1 MTERLD
7 TKMKYEGFGSHG
19 QIEPEPSLSIKKQ
32 EKFISFGDDGSVIIS
47 NGLIEQLGN
56 IGDRKVCIFLNIERE
71 NRLRTQ
77 MLNGE
82 KIETKHK
89 HNLRKELTLVFWTND
104 EIKTSQSR
112 LEKKFHERKLKSIKD
127 SNSMSISIKSFL
139 VQYKLENLMEKR
151 IRFQNNGVKIEDNV
165 ISVDLLSKGR
175 NKVENG

>member
-19 QIEPEPSLSIKKQ
+19 QFDYSHSIKTQ
-32 EKFISFGDDGSVIIS
+32 NDFVSFDDNGSVIIS
-47 NGLIEQLGN
+47 NGLIEQLGD
-56 IGDRKVCIFLNIERE
+56 IEDRKVCIFLNIERE

-82 KIETKHK
+82 EIETKHK
-89 HNLRKELTLVFWTND
+89 HNLRKELNLVFWTDD

-112 LEKKFHERKLKSIKD
+112 LEKKFQSRKLKSINN

-139 VQYKLENLMEKR
+139 IQYKLENLMKKR
-151 IRFQNNGVKIEDNV
+151 IRFQNKGVKIEDNV
-165 ISVDLLSKGR
+165 ISVDLLSKGD
-175 NKVENG
+175 NKIEVG